1 MTERRHLFVD
11 LDGTLLG
18 MDIDSFLPV
27 YFERLGQFV
36 GEAVRLPDFTQ
47 RFMAAVQVMLSER
60 TDVVTNETAFFEEF
74 RRDLPLELSARYYDA
89 FEAFYRDVF
98 PGLRR
103 HTRSIPGASRFV
115 AAARRRGYH
124 LILATS
130 PVFPLRAIVERLSWS
145 SIGAEAFER
154 ITCLE
159 NCHFVKPDRRYYEEV
174 LAMAGCA
181 PEEALMVGNDRRD
194 DGAATQAGI
203 PFIWVDG
210 RYRRTSGSIGDPIWR
225 GSMLTLARAMEEGNA
240 PFEP

>member
-27 YFERLGQFV
+27 YFERLGKFV

-47 RFMAAVQVMLSER
+47 RFMAAVQEMLADRKAVM
-60 TDVVTNETAFFEEF
+60 TNEEAFFSAF
-74 RRDLPLELSARYYDA
+74 RQGLPDELFDRYYA
-89 FEAFYRDVF
+89 SFEAFYHEVF
-98 PGLRR
+98 PQLIS
-103 HTRSIPGASRFV
+103 HTRSIPGARRFI
-115 AAARRRGYH
+115 AAARRRGYR
-124 LILATS
+124 LTLATS
-130 PVFPLRAIVERLSWS
+130 PVFPLRAIVERLSWCG
-145 SIGAEAFER
+145 IGTDAFDR

-159 NCHFVKPDRRYYEEV
+159 NCHFVKPDPRYYEEV

-194 DGAATQAGI
+194 DGGATAAGI

-210 RYRRTSGSIGDPIWR
+210 RYRRTGDPIGEPVWR
-225 GSMLTLARAMEEGNA
+225 DSMLGLATAMEEGNA